1 MFERT
6 KALCDKCLELGLP
19 GIDFLV
25 YRDGKEFF
33 RYMGGYSDVENGIP
47 MQGNERFRLFS
58 CTKPITVTA
67 AMQLWEQG
75 KFSLDDPVSK
85 YLSAFSDL
93 TVMTETG
100 TKKAENPML
109 IRHLFTMTAGFSYNY
124 NSPQLKKLLEE
135 NPAPTTRQVADA
147 LARETLLFE
156 PGDRFNYSLCHDVLG
171 ALIEELSGE
180 SLQDYVK
187 NHIFDPLG
195 MERSTY
201 HIPEE
206 EKPTVAALYK
216 FDQETQTRMR
226 IPLPSRLGPN
236 FVSGGSDCISTT
248 SDYMKFAEALRT
260 GERLLK
266 RQTIELMTTNQLSEH
281 QIRTFT
287 LPTMNYGLGMWTPK
301 PGQLRQDFG
310 WGGAAGALLGVDPGR
325 DLSMVIMQHAQ
336 NSPVQG
342 LRKHLVRVF
351 LAELEG
357 VSDVFTETPDFKNY
371 NLTY

>member
-19 GIDFLV
+19 GIDFSV

-47 MQGNERFRLFS
+47 MQGNERFRIFS

-85 YLSAFSDL
+85 YMSAFSEM

-109 IRHLFTMTAGFSYNY
+109 IWHLFTMTAGLSYNY
-124 NSPQLKKLLEE
+124 SSPQLKKLLEE

-195 MERSTY
+195 MEQSTY
-201 HIPEE
+201 HLPEE
-206 EKPTVAALYK
+206 EKPTVAALYE
-216 FDQETQTRMR
+216 FDQETGKRMR
-226 IPLPSRLGPN
+226 IPLSGRLGPN
-236 FVSGGSDCISTT
+236 YVSGGASCVSTT

-281 QIRTFT
+281 QMRTFT
-287 LPTMNYGLGMWTPK
+287 LPTMNYGLGMWTAK
-301 PGQLRQDFG
+301 PGQLRQNFG
-310 WGGAAGALLGVDPGR
+310 WGGAAGAMLGVYPRSG
-325 DLSMVIMQHAQ
+325 LSMVIMQHAK

-342 LRKHLVRVF
+342 LRKHLGRVF

-357 VSDVFTETPDFKNY
+357 DEDIFTETLDFKNY